1 MDEGLGW
8 SEENDYL
15 RIMKNQHSLKEWVQ
29 TTRYWSFPVST
40 MPVIVTFSY
49 LFSKGMVPTGAVPWV
64 ILVLS
69 LLGVVLL
76 HSAGNL
82 LSDWFDYRSGVDNKD
97 AFAVPNLV
105 FGKFQPKEY
114 LTLSIVCFVLGS
126 LVGLVIVA
134 LSGTGVLIVG
144 AIGVFL
150 TALYSFL
157 KYHALGD
164 ADIFIIFGI
173 LPVLGLSYA
182 VTGSWCPEALVL
194 SLPIGIITV
203 SVLHANNT
211 LDIPTDRAAGI
222 KTFAMV
228 IGEKPSVVLYCCYML
243 LPFLCIVA
251 AVAAGLLP
259 PLALLCLLAG
269 VKAYRNFKQ
278 AASYKT
284 AGREAMKML
293 DFHSSQ
299 LQLQFSLLLSAGLL
313 ISHWL

>member
-1 MDEGLGW
+1 
-8 SEENDYL
+8 
-15 RIMKNQHSLKEWVQ
+15 MKHTFKEWIA

-40 MPVIVTFSY
+40 MPLVVTFAY
-49 LFSKGMVPTGAVPWV
+49 LFAKGMVPSGALPWA
-64 ILVLS
+64 ILALS

-82 LSDWFDYRSGVDNKD
+82 LSDWFDYRSGVDNKE

-114 LTLSIVCFVLGS
+114 LTLSIALFVLGS
-126 LVGLVIVA
+126 AIGMSVVA
-134 LSGTGVLIVG
+134 LSGIGVLVIG
-144 AIGVFL
+144 AIAVVL

-164 ADIFIIFGI
+164 ADIFFIFG
-173 LPVLGLSYA
+173 VLTVIGLAYA
-182 VTGSWCPEALVL
+182 VTGSWCWEALVL

-211 LDIPTDRAAGI
+211 IDIPSDGAAGI
-222 KTFAMV
+222 KTFAM
-228 IGEKPSVVLYCCYML
+228 ILGEKTSATLYCCYMV
-243 LPFLCIVA
+243 LPFLCVVI
-251 AVAAGLLP
+251 AVIAGLLP
-259 PLALLCLLAG
+259 PLSLLCLIAG
-269 VKAYRNFKQ
+269 LKAYHNLRQ

-284 AGREAMKML
+284 TGREAMKML
-293 DFHSSQ
+293 DLNSAQ
-299 LQLQFSLLLSAGLL
+299 LQLQFSLLLSIGLI

>member
-1 MDEGLGW
+1 
-8 SEENDYL
+8 
-15 RIMKNQHSLKEWVQ
+15 MKHTLKEWVA

-40 MPVIVTFSY
+40 MPLVVTFAY
-49 LFSKGMVPTGAVPWV
+49 LFAKGLVPSGWMPWV
-64 ILVLS
+64 ILLLS

-82 LSDWFDYRSGVDNKD
+82 LSDWFDYRSGVDNKE

-114 LTLSIVCFVLGS
+114 LWLSIVLGVLGAGVGLTIAALS
-126 LVGLVIVA
+126 GIGVLMVGLVAV
-134 LSGTGVLIVG
+134 V
-144 AIGVFL
+144 L

-164 ADIFIIFGI
+164 LDIFIIFGV
-173 LPVLGLSYA
+173 LTVLGLAYA
-182 VTGSWCPEALVL
+182 VTGTWCPDALVL

-211 LDIPTDRAAGI
+211 IDIPSDGAAGI

-228 IGEKPSVVLYCCYML
+228 IGERASAVLYCCYMV
-243 LPFLCIVA
+243 LPFLFVIA
-251 AVAAGLLP
+251 TVAAGLLP
-259 PLALLCLLAG
+259 PLSLLCLLAG

-278 AASYKT
+278 AAGYKT

-293 DFHSSQ
+293 DLGSAQ
-299 LQLQFSLLLSAGLL
+299 LQLQFSLLLAVGMF
-313 ISHWL
+313 ISHWM